1 MKINF
6 MMTLIAISFVTVVGL
21 MGVGYWTA
29 HEAVEAGL
37 QQCRVGNE
45 VIWQKVC
52 L

>member
-6 MMTLIAISFVTVVGL
+6 MMTLIAIAFFTVVGI
-21 MGVGYWTA
+21 MGLGYYTT
-29 HEAVEAGL
+29 HEAVASGL

>member
-6 MMTLIAISFVTVVGL
+6 MMTLIAISFFTVVGL
-21 MGVGYWTA
+21 MGAGYYTT
-29 HEAVEAGL
+29 HEAVTAGL

-45 VIWQKVC
+45 LVWQKEC